1 MCRLPAAGCAV
12 RAAASLPGWY
22 GGFPNQLR
30 LRSSGAARRAHGA
43 CRWLQTL
50 CALRLRER
58 KPNAVTS
65 DALCRKTVPVLGS
78 LHPTRGGARPTG
90 VGTAPSVMPGPRRSA
105 HPVRAAKLFG
115 PERLPSARCTAL
127 LPRRAPARQRIWL
140 AHSRSTPLSSE
151 TSRAPLSRG
160 ATDPYYPA
168 RRQSPLRVMAATL
181 ERRLSPTSATDLQH
195 EHRSNRSIP
204 APASVSRHPRRRWRL
219 G

>member
-1 MCRLPAAGCAV
+1 MRSWRLPLAANPLRPSAE
-12 RAAASLPGWY
+12 RA
-22 GGFPNQLR
+22 
-30 LRSSGAARRAHGA
+30 
-43 CRWLQTL
+43 
-50 CALRLRER
+50 

-65 DALCRKTVPVLGS
+65 DALCRRTVPVLGS

-105 HPVRAAKLFG
+105 NPVRAARLFG

-168 RRQSPLRVMAATL
+168 RRQSPLRAMAATL